1 MEYRGKYPYS
11 FVRRN
16 KVYKIF
22 HLNNNNNP
30 TVNHWMF
37 FNFPFHGAG
46 AGPGPNIFFET
57 GGEDEFP
64 FTNTNDIDKDKDYY
78 KILGVDEKSSDDE
91 IKKAYRRM
99 SMLHHPDKNG
109 NTDESKQMFQEL
121 NNAYAALSDA
131 NKRRTYDMM
140 RKGGGGGGFHH
151 FGGGGGGV
159 PPGFPPGIPEEL
171 LHMLFGAGLAG
182 GPHHGHGGPGAGPG
196 PRVVFQSFNGRPQQ
210 QHQPQQPHVRVYQV
224 PETIIKTVSLTLE
237 QCFNGCSIP
246 LEIDR
251 QVPDNDIIKIERETI
266 HAQIPKGILGGD
278 TIILTE
284 CGHMNE
290 AGMKGDVRIVINVLQ
305 HQVFKVEN
313 IDLTIEKTVS
323 LKSALCG
330 FDFEITHLNGRI
342 FKLANK
348 PGSIIK
354 PGSIKTI
361 PGLGLEK
368 NGETGVLKIK
378 FNVEFPDTLTT
389 EQIAALHNGL

>member
-1 MEYRGKYPYS
+1 
-11 FVRRN
+11 
-16 KVYKIF
+16 
-22 HLNNNNNP
+22 
-30 TVNHWMF
+30 
-37 FNFPFHGAG
+37 
-46 AGPGPNIFFET
+46 
-57 GGEDEFP
+57 
-64 FTNTNDIDKDKDYY
+64 
-78 KILGVDEKSSDDE
+78 
-91 IKKAYRRM
+91 M

-140 RKGGGGGGFHH
+140 RKGGGGGGGGGGGFHH

-159 PPGFPPGIPEEL
+159 PPGFPPGLPEEL
-171 LHMLFGAGLAG
+171 LHMLFGGGGNHGAG
-182 GPHHGHGGPGAGPG
+182 PGPG
-196 PRVVFQSFNGRPQQ
+196 PRVVFQSFHNGRPQQ
-210 QHQPQQPHVRVYQV
+210 HQQQPHVRVFQV
-224 PETIIKTVSLTLE
+224 PESIIKTVSLTLE
-237 QCFNGCSIP
+237 QCYNGCSIP

-266 HAQIPKGILGGD
+266 HAQLPKGVQGGD
-278 TIILTE
+278 TIILND

-305 HQVFKVEN
+305 HPVFKVEN
-313 IDLTIEKTVS
+313 NDLTIEKTIS

-330 FDFEITHLNGRI
+330 FDFEISHLNGRI

-348 PGSIIK
+348 PGNIIK

-368 NGETGVLKIK
+368 NGETGSLKIK
-378 FNVEFPDTLTT
+378 FNVEFPDTLTM
-389 EQIAALHNGL
+389 EQIGALNLGL